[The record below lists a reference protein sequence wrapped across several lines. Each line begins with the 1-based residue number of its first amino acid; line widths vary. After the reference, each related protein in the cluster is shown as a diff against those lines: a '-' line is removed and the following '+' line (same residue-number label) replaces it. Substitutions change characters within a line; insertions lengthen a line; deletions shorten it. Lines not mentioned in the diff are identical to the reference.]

1 MIPQH
6 LHWAGPGGVDER
18 PSEDVR
24 QGRHPGG
31 THVSGRA
38 QRGVRGRRRAH
49 REKARQG
56 LPRLPATAD
65 STGSGLVLPRF
76 PLAIARLL
84 QAAPRGWLPASLMPI
99 GFFSWE
105 LGSALLW
112 GVVFLS
118 SSVLVFDVLT
128 L

>member
-1 MIPQH
+1 MSAAERS
-6 LHWAGPGGVDER
+6 AGPAAEEGAPREGAA
-18 PSEDVR
+18 
-24 QGRHPGG
+24 
-31 THVSGRA
+31 RA
-38 QRGVRGRRRAH
+38 PAATGDCRA
-49 REKARQG
+49 
-56 LPRLPATAD
+56 
-65 STGSGLVLPRF
+65 STGSGLVLPPF
-76 PLAIARLL
+76 PLAIAYLL

-118 SSVLVFDVLT
+118 SLVLVFDVLT